1 MAPGRRTRLFTN
13 RFAVLALLSIAVLA
27 LSMAYVLS
35 SILATAVSDW
45 EWENTAALAR
55 RQVELANLAPLFAR
69 TPGPETTQRWE
80 PEIRRA
86 FAGIP
91 EVTRIKI

>member
-35 SILATAVSDW
+35 SLLATAVSDW

-69 TPGPETTQRWE
+69 TPGPETTQRWG